1 MNLRSLRCV
10 IEVVRQGNHI
20 SKAAEALHASQP
32 GVSKHIQ
39 IVESELGFEIFSR
52 KRNRIVGLTEPG
64 REVITRAQRVIADFD
79 SLRRLG
85 DEYADKDR
93 GSLTIATTHTQ
104 ARYVLPR
111 VIENFVHRHPL
122 VRLGLRQG
130 DPVQIYELVES
141 GEVDMA
147 IGPQTTRK
155 FPNLVMLPCFKL
167 SRSVVAR
174 AGHPIL
180 RVNKLTLEEIAK
192 YPIITHDPAY
202 SGRWGVMDAFQ
213 KAGIQPNVIFAA
225 MNVDVSKTY
234 VALGLGIAILTTI
247 SFDRG
252 YDKGLRAR
260 DVSHL
265 FAPSTTLVVLK
276 PNSYLRTFVFDLIR
290 SLAPQLTP
298 DAVKTALRWPSMMAE
313 QASQGSINSPAARAP
328 SSPPHAPG
336 SLRGRAM

>member
-1 MNLRSLRCV
+1 MNLRSLRYV
-10 IEVVRQGNHI
+10 IEVSRQGNHI
-20 SKAAEALHASQP
+20 SRAAEVLHASQP

-64 REVITRAQRVIADFD
+64 RELLARAQRIVSDID

-85 DEYADKDR
+85 EEYADRD
-93 GSLTIATTHTQ
+93 GGALTIATTHTQ

-111 VIENFVHRHPL
+111 VIEKFIHGHPL
-122 VRLGLRQG
+122 VTLGLRQG

-141 GEVDMA
+141 GAVDMA

-155 FPNLVMLPCFKL
+155 FPNLVMLPCSKL
-167 SRSVVAR
+167 ARSVVAK

-180 RVNKLTLEEIAK
+180 RAKKLTLEEIAK
-192 YPIITHDPAY
+192 YPIITHDPVY

-213 KAGIQPNVIFAA
+213 KAGLQPNVIFAA

-247 SFDRG
+247 SFDRS
-252 YDKGLRAR
+252 YDKSLRAR
-260 DVSHL
+260 DAGHL
-265 FAPSTTLVVLK
+265 FAPSTTLIVLK
-276 PNSYLRTFVFDLIR
+276 PNSYLRSFVFDLIE
-290 SLAPQLTP
+290 SLAPQLT
-298 DAVKTALRWPSMMAE
+298 AERVKKALSESTARETQSEGMAI
-313 QASQGSINSPAARAP
+313 ALPYRIYDTPTS
-328 SSPPHAPG
+328 
-336 SLRGRAM
+336 

>member
-1 MNLRSLRCV
+1 MNLRSLRYV
-10 IEVVRQGNHI
+10 IEVCRQGNHI

-39 IVESELGFEIFSR
+39 TVESELGFEIFSR

-64 REVITRAQRVIADFD
+64 RELISRAQRIISDVD

-85 DEYADKDR
+85 EEYAERDG

-111 VIENFVHRHPL
+111 VIEKFVRRYPL

-174 AGHPIL
+174 TGHPIL
-180 RVNKLTLEEIAK
+180 RVTELTLEEIAK

-213 KAGIQPNVIFAA
+213 KAGLQPNVIFAA

-247 SFDRG
+247 SFDRS
-252 YDKGLRAR
+252 YDQGLRAR
-260 DVSHL
+260 DASHL

-276 PNSYLRTFVFDLIR
+276 RNSYLRAFVFDLIK
-290 SLAPQLTP
+290 SLAPQLAP
-298 DAVKTALRWPSMMAE
+298 DAVKAALRWPATMA
-313 QASQGSINSPAARAP
+313 GPP
-328 SSPPHAPG
+328 SEGPLAQVG
-336 SLRGRAM
+336 G